1 MLDILK
7 EKLDASEK
15 NMKKIVER
23 LQKEYG
29 SIRAGRANPA
39 VLDKIPVDYFGTP
52 TPINQVAAVS
62 VSEGR
67 MLLIAPWDPQM
78 IKPITKAILAS
89 ELGITPTD
97 DGKTIRLVFPQPT
110 EDRRKELAKTAKKYG
125 DEAKVAI
132 RNERRDLMDKFK
144 KLKKDSEITEDDQK
158 AAEKKAQTLTDRFTE
173 EVDKIVSDKE
183 KEIMSL
189 KSALKYNLRSYSWQ
203 RKMNRRYRRK

>member
-1 MLDILK
+1 MIEELK

-15 NMKKIVER
+15 NMKKIIDR

-29 SIRAGRANPA
+29 SIRAGRANPS
-39 VLDKIPVDYFGTP
+39 VLDKIPVDYFGTQ

-67 MLLIAPWDPQM
+67 MLLITPWDPQM
-78 IKPITKAILAS
+78 IRPITKAILAS

-110 EDRRKELAKTAKKYG
+110 EDRRKELAKMAKKYG
-125 DEAKVAI
+125 DEAKVAV

-158 AAEKKAQTLTDRFTE
+158 AAEKKAQTLTDRYTE
-173 EVDKIVSDKE
+173 EIDKIVSEKE

-189 KSALKYNLRSYSWQ
+189 
-203 RKMNRRYRRK
+203 

>member
-7 EKLDASEK
+7 EKIDASEK
-15 NMKKIVER
+15 NMKKIVDR

-78 IKPITKAILAS
+78 IRPITKAILAS
-89 ELGITPTD
+89 DLGITPTD

-110 EDRRKELAKTAKKYG
+110 EDRRKELAKMAKKYG
-125 DEAKVAI
+125 DEAKVAV

-158 AAEKKAQTLTDRFTE
+158 SAEKKAQTLTDRYTE
-173 EVDKIVSDKE
+173 EIDKIVSEKE

-189 KSALKYNLRSYSWQ
+189 
-203 RKMNRRYRRK
+203 

>member
-1 MLDILK
+1 MNEIIK
-7 EKLDASEK
+7 EKLDFAEK
-15 NMKKIVER
+15 NMKKVIER

-29 SIRAGRANPA
+29 TIRAGRANPA
-39 VLDKIPVDYFGTP
+39 VLDKVPVDYYGTP
-52 TPINQVAAVS
+52 TPINQVAAVA

-67 MLLIAPWDPQM
+67 MLLITPWDPAM
-78 IKPITKAILAS
+78 IRPISKAILAS

-132 RNERRDLMDKFK
+132 RNERRDLLDKFK
-144 KLKKDSEITEDDQK
+144 KLKKDSELTEDDQ
-158 AAEKKAQTLTDRFTE
+158 ADAEKKAKKLTDRYTE
-173 EVDKIVSDKE
+173 EIDKIVAEKE

-189 KSALKYNLRSYSWQ
+189 
-203 RKMNRRYRRK
+203 

>member
-1 MLDILK
+1 MIPTHIYKEMRSMLDILK

-15 NMKKIVER
+15 SMKKVVDH

-67 MLLIAPWDPQM
+67 MLLISPWDPQM
-78 IKPITKAILAS
+78 IRPITKAILAS
-89 ELGITPTD
+89 DLGITPTD

-110 EDRRKELAKTAKKYG
+110 EDRRKELAKTAKKFG

-144 KLKKDSEITEDDQK
+144 KMKKDSAITEDDQK
-158 AAEKKAQTLTDRFTE
+158 DAEKKVQALTDRYTE
-173 EVDKIVSDKE
+173 EVDKLVSEKE

-189 KSALKYNLRSYSWQ
+189 
-203 RKMNRRYRRK
+203 

>member
-1 MLDILK
+1 M
-7 EKLDASEK
+7 
-15 NMKKIVER
+15 
-23 LQKEYG
+23 
-29 SIRAGRANPA
+29 
-39 VLDKIPVDYFGTP
+39 
-52 TPINQVAAVS
+52 PINQVAAVS

-78 IKPITKAILAS
+78 IRPITKAILAS

-110 EDRRKELAKTAKKYG
+110 EDRRKELAKMAKKYG
-125 DEAKVAI
+125 DEAKVAV

-158 AAEKKAQTLTDRFTE
+158 AAEKKAQTLTDRYTE
-173 EVDKIVSDKE
+173 EIDKIVSEKE

-189 KSALKYNLRSYSWQ
+189 
-203 RKMNRRYRRK
+203 